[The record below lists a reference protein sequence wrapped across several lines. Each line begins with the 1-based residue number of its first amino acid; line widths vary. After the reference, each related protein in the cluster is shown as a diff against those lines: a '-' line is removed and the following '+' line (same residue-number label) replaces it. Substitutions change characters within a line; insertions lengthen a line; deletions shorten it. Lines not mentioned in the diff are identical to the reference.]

1 MILYYIL
8 NFGLSLSFPV
18 FNSLISQHADEDKQG
33 DIMGI
38 SESIQSI
45 SNAIFPVIATAIYG
59 FIGYNIYFFLA
70 LIPLAGSFVTMRLI
84 KKLKANDN

>member
-1 MILYYIL
+1 
-8 NFGLSLSFPV
+8 
-18 FNSLISQHADEDKQG
+18 
-33 DIMGI
+33 MGI

-84 KKLKANDN
+84 KKLRANDN